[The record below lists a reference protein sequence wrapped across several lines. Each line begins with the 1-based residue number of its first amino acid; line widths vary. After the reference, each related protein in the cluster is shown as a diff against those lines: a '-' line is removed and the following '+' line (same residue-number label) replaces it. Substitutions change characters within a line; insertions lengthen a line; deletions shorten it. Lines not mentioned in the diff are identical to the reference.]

1 MEQKF
6 NSGCFV
12 DSNGYVRDVVEP
24 GFGMT
29 CKVEGTTVF
38 LLGPFDEEDGA
49 EVLEECTLYP
59 SLAALAEV
67 GVRPD
72 KCDKAV
78 MAE

>member
-1 MEQKF
+1 MVSKF
-6 NSGCFV
+6 NGGCFV

-29 CKVEGTTVF
+29 CKVEGKTVF
-38 LLGPFDEEDGA
+38 LLGPFDADDGA
-49 EVLEECTLYP
+49 EVLEECTFYP

-72 KCDKAV
+72 ECGKAILF
-78 MAE
+78 

>member
-1 MEQKF
+1 MGSKYK
-6 NSGCFV
+6 NGCFV
-12 DSNGYVRDVVEP
+12 DSNGYVRDVTAP

-49 EVLEECTLYP
+49 EVLEECTFYP

-67 GVRPD
+67 GVHPD
-72 KCDKAV
+72 ECGKAV
-78 MAE
+78 MA